1 MNKKV
6 LLIEISPDFEMGG
19 TQKYNHQLI
28 NIINNNF
35 NNVQIDQVCF
45 FRPKSAKTDENKLN
59 NYYYINSWKFSKVD
73 TEYNFL
79 EWGINILKMRKK
91 VYELNKLNHYD
102 LIIDSTFTTFKKF
115 FQKNNYWWIQ
125 HTTVNF
131 YNSNIY
137 NGFKKNIVQIGK
149 KIFGVRNNLFLAKN
163 LILFSKQ
170 DYDYVVDHRK
180 DDFNAVC
187 INPSCKMNENFN
199 ISDKS
204 YIQRKR
210 IIYFGR
216 IDNTTKNVLA
226 INEINKQINLI
237 DFYGKGNQEII
248 KKLGNSYKGYLE
260 PTVNSFY
267 LLKKYKYIILMSNY
281 EGFPFSLVESL
292 AAGVPIIVKNSFL
305 DAKYLV
311 NNNENGFLLKNN
323 QSIDEYAKQINEI
336 YNLDDDKYYQLC
348 VNAYNF
354 AFKNLNEKTFNE
366 KWLAIFNEYLK

>member
-28 NIINNNF
+28 NIIKNNF

-45 FRPKSAKTDENKLN
+45 FRPTVNQTSKDSNI
-59 NYYYINSWKFSKVD
+59 YYIDSWKKSKKD
-73 TEYNFL
+73 NEYNFL

-91 VYELNKLNHYD
+91 VYKLDKSYKYD
-102 LIIDSTFTTFKKF
+102 LIIDSTFTTFKRF
-115 FQKNNYWWIQ
+115 FHKNNYWWIQ

-131 YNSNIY
+131 YNSSIY
-137 NGFKKNIVQIGK
+137 NWFKRNIVQMGK
-149 KIFGVRNNLFLAKN
+149 NFFGVRNNLILTQN

-170 DYDYVVDHRK
+170 DYDYVANHREK
-180 DDFNAVC
+180 NFNAIC
-187 INPSCKMNENFN
+187 INPSCKINEEFN
-199 ISDKS
+199 IFDKQ
-204 YIQRKR
+204 YNERER

-216 IDNTTKNVLA
+216 IEDTTKNVST
-226 INEINKQINLI
+226 INEINKRVNLI

-248 KKLGNSYKGYLE
+248 KELGNSYKGYLE
-260 PTVNSFY
+260 PNINSFS
-267 LLKKYKYIILMSNY
+267 LLKKYKYMILISNY

-292 AAGVPIIVKNSFL
+292 AAGVPIIVKDSFL
-305 DAKYLV
+305 DARYLV
-311 NNNENGFLLKNN
+311 NNNNNGFLLKNN

-336 YNLDDDKYYQLC
+336 YNLDNNTYRHLC
-348 VNAYNF
+348 RNSYNF
-354 AFKNLNEKTFNE
+354 ACKNLSEKTFNE